1 MSALCPVSLPCQ
13 ARSHPGPA
21 QAQCTRCSRQRHLHL
36 AVLGPAQPVVRPGSG
51 GLSQS
56 PSRALLAAGART
68 GSAGRVHR
76 PGERLGRGAARGP
89 KGGGGER
96 PSLGQGR
103 GGRGCAAAPGSPR
116 PGNPDRVPGEA
127 RAPPPSGSAG
137 RGRAGQV
144 RAGGPG
150 AAPARRA
157 RPRGG
162 EMAAR
167 PSRPVPS
174 RLRAHL
180 HAGHTRL
187 QAQLLHH
194 LLHGRHVGGA
204 RHGGVGGGLGSAL
217 AALPA
222 QLPGAAA
229 TPGPRRLRSAAGRGR
244 SVCPGR
250 ARPRAR
256 ENPARPRRGQA
267 AFTSRCPISAITAA
281 GIRVQSILRCSE

>member
-137 RGRAGQV
+137 RGRAGQG
-144 RAGGPG
+144 RSEP
-150 AAPARRA
+150 AAPAR
-157 RPRGG
+157 PQRGG
-162 EMAAR
+162 RGPGAVKWR
-167 PSRPVPS
+167 RVRPVPS
-174 RLRAHL
+174 RR
-180 HAGHTRL
+180 
-187 QAQLLHH
+187 
-194 LLHGRHVGGA
+194 
-204 RHGGVGGGLGSAL
+204 GSAL
-217 AALPA
+217 TFTRVTLASRRSCCTTFFM
-222 QLPGAAA
+222 AA
-229 TPGPRRLRSAAGRGR
+229 TLEEPDMAGLAAG
-244 SVCPGR
+244 S
-250 ARPRAR
+250 ARHSRHSQH
-256 ENPARPRRGQA
+256 NFPARPQLPDRGACAARPGGAAPCARAGHARGHGRTLPALGEARPLSHRGAQSRR
-267 AFTSRCPISAITAA
+267 
-281 GIRVQSILRCSE
+281 